1 MEKPTVADELELLR
15 RGTVD
20 IFPEPEFED
29 KIRQSRATGKPLR
42 VKLGVDPTGP
52 QLHLGH
58 IIPVL
63 KLRQFQEL
71 GHQAVLIIGDYTAM
85 VGDPSGRNQARPQLS
100 HEVVMEN
107 ARTLAAQAFVILDP
121 DRTEVVYNGSWFSQ
135 LSFGD
140 TVQLMAGTTVARIL
154 EREDFTTRFQRGNPI
169 GLHELLYP
177 LMQAYDSAMVRA
189 DVELGAIDQK
199 FNILAGRDLQKA
211 MGQEPQVGVC
221 GPLLIG
227 TDGVEKMGKSLG
239 NFIGVTEPPPEMYG
253 KVMSI
258 PDTLISSYFEL
269 LTPVAMD
276 QIRRWEMEMREGT
289 VNPRDVKR
297 RLARE
302 MVARFH
308 GFPAAVAAEEHFDR
322 VHIRKDIPAG
332 VPEVEVTAAT
342 IWIARLLVQA
352 GLAPSHA
359 EARRLV
365 EQGGVKLD
373 GQAVTQAEYEWP
385 VRSGA
390 VLQVGKRR
398 FARIVVPGPS

>member
-1 MEKPTVADELELLR
+1 MEKPTLAEELELLR

-20 IFPEPEFED
+20 IFPEAEFEE
-29 KIRQSRATGKPLR
+29 KIRRSRATGRPLR
-42 VKLGVDPTGP
+42 VKLGVDATGP

-71 GHQAVLIIGDYTAM
+71 GHQAVLIVGDYTAM
-85 VGDPSGRNQARPQLS
+85 VGDPSGRNQARPQLP
-100 HEVVMEN
+100 HAAVMEN
-107 ARTLAAQAFVILDP
+107 ARTLAAQAFVVLDP
-121 DRTEVVYNGSWFSQ
+121 EHTEVVYNGSWFSQ
-135 LSFGD
+135 LTFQD
-140 TVQLMAGTTVARIL
+140 TVRLMAGTTVARIL
-154 EREDFTTRFQRGNPI
+154 EREDFTTRFQGGNPI

-177 LMQAYDSAMVRA
+177 LMQAYDSLMVRA

-258 PDTLISSYFEL
+258 PDTLIASYGEL
-269 LTPVAMD
+269 LTSVAMD
-276 QIRRWEMEMREGT
+276 QIHRWEEEMRQGK

-302 MVARFH
+302 IVTRFH
-308 GFPAAVAAEEHFDR
+308 GREAARAAEEHFDR
-322 VHIRKDIPAG
+322 VHIHKDLPAEI
-332 VPEVEVTAAT
+332 PEVEIAASS

-365 EQGGVKLD
+365 QQGGVKLD
-373 GQAVTQAEYEWP
+373 GQAVAQAEYEWP

-398 FARIVVPGPS
+398 FVRIVVPGRP

>member
-1 MEKPTVADELELLR
+1 
-15 RGTVD
+15 
-20 IFPEPEFED
+20 
-29 KIRQSRATGKPLR
+29 
-42 VKLGVDPTGP
+42 
-52 QLHLGH
+52 
-58 IIPVL
+58 
-63 KLRQFQEL
+63 
-71 GHQAVLIIGDYTAM
+71 
-85 VGDPSGRNQARPQLS
+85 
-100 HEVVMEN
+100 
-107 ARTLAAQAFVILDP
+107 
-121 DRTEVVYNGSWFSQ
+121 
-135 LSFGD
+135 
-140 TVQLMAGTTVARIL
+140 MAGTTVARIL
-154 EREDFTTRFQRGNPI
+154 EREDFTTRFQGGNPI

-211 MGQEPQVGVC
+211 MGQQPQVGVC

-276 QIRRWEMEMREGT
+276 QIRRWELDMREGT
-289 VNPRDVKR
+289 LNPRDVKR
-297 RLARE
+297 QLARE
-302 MVARFH
+302 IVARFH
-308 GFPAAVAAEEHFDR
+308 GFPAARAAEEHFDR
-322 VHIRKDIPAG
+322 VHIHKDVPVD
-332 VPEVEVTAAT
+332 VPEVEVVTAT

-352 GLAPSHA
+352 GLAPSHT

-398 FARIVVPGPS
+398 FARIVVPGR